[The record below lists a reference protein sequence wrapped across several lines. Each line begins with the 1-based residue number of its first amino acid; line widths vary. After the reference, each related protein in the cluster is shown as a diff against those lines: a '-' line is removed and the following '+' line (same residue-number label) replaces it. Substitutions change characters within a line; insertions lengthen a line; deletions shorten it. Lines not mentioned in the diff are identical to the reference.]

1 MTQALRWRGIQDT
14 LSSVKNNA
22 ENSELYNMEQREEL
36 NSREIRKMTY
46 FSLHTFLYIVNSV
59 LWYVSYVNK
68 QTNMQS
74 IIFTLRKGK

>member
-22 ENSELYNMEQREEL
+22 ENSELYNMEQGEEL